1 MHIIESYAADSRL
14 KIDKPF
20 IYQKYFP
27 LTFGDFITLNSDDKS
42 AGRDYKFWSTVTPL
56 LSPYLTKRN
65 ISIVQIGTKDDSLI
79 KGCIDLRGR
88 GTINQTSYI
97 IDNALLHLG
106 VESGFTQLAS
116 GLAKKIVTIFPL
128 GRKPCATGPYWSD
141 PSKVVN
147 ITPDDENINSIT
159 PESIVKAVCNLLNI
173 EFDYG
178 YETLF
183 IGSAYDKAII
193 EHVPDTTINVTGFSG
208 RTIFERM
215 DLEHSEEC
223 LDKQLGVDC
232 GCDYSII
239 TERPIDM
246 KILKKHKDKIKALFY
261 RFSKNHSVSFVN
273 DLLKTGINYVLC
285 SRESKEFVQSVK
297 INYMDHGLIHRDEI
311 VNPKELEKLKNEDLE
326 NLYFSSNKFIISN
339 QKFYPNVS
347 YWKENKNVP
356 KIDTCSVFKLLNV
369 DSFWWDTDHVRILKK
384 A

>member
-42 AGRDYKFWSTVTPL
+42 ASRDYKFWSTVTPL
-56 LSPYLTKRN
+56 LSPYLKKHN
-65 ISIVQIGTKDDSLI
+65 ISIVQIGTKDDSVI

-116 GLAKKIVTIFPL
+116 GLAKKIVTIFPS

-141 PSKVVN
+141 SSNVVN
-147 ITPDDENINSIT
+147 ITPDDENINSIA
-159 PESIVKAVCNLLNI
+159 PESIAKAVCDLLNI

-178 YETLF
+178 YKTLF
-183 IGSAYDKAII
+183 LGSAYDKAII

-239 TERPIDM
+239 TEKPIDM
-246 KILKKHKDKIKALFY
+246 KILEKHKDKIKALFY
-261 RFSKNHSVSFVN
+261 RISKNHSLSFVN
-273 DLLKTGINYVLC
+273 GLLKTGINYVLC
-285 SRESKEFVQSVK
+285 SRKSKEFVQSIK

-311 VNPKELEKLKNEDLE
+311 VDPKESEKLKNEDLE

-347 YWKENKNVP
+347 YWKENKDVP